1 MKMKKVKGG
10 ELFDG
15 YRLWKDKV
23 LVMDGQRVEA
33 VVSLEEAG
41 ETIEE
46 HQGILMPGLI
56 NCHCHLELSHLKG
69 VVPPGTGLVDF
80 LITVVKSRRRLGPD
94 TDGKIEEAEREMCR
108 NGIIAVADICNT
120 AETLTLKKKSSIYW
134 QNLVEVINFYDANL
148 EKQLSPYLQVEKEFT
163 QNGLAA
169 GLTPHAPYT
178 VSAQTFKAVNRA
190 TANRIV
196 SVHNQETG
204 SEDELFMK
212 GSGDFLKLFA
222 AFAGGVCPF
231 PVSGKSSLQTW
242 LPHFTEG
249 QTILLVHNT
258 FISEKDIV
266 FAKEQ
271 AARYGLTIVYC
282 VCPNANLYIEKT
294 LPPIDLLLK
303 HGCLIVLGTDS
314 YSSNRQ
320 LSIAAE
326 IKTLLHHLPHIPLET
341 LLQWATDN
349 GAMALKKRELGTF
362 ERGKEPGLVLLNKD
376 DFSVR
381 RLY

>member
-1 MKMKKVKGG
+1 MRKVKGG

-15 YRLWKDKV
+15 HRLWKDKV

-94 TDGKIEEAEREMCR
+94 TDGKIEEAEREMYQ

-120 AETLTLKKKSSIYW
+120 AETLTLKKKSFIYW
-134 QNLVEVINFYDANL
+134 QNLVEVINFYDATL

-222 AFAGGVCPF
+222 AFAGGVSPF

-242 LPHFTEG
+242 LPYFTEG

-258 FISEKDIV
+258 FISEEDIV

-282 VCPNANLYIEKT
+282 VCPNANLYIEKA

-341 LLQWATDN
+341 QLQWATDN
-349 GAMALKKRELGTF
+349 GAIALKKRELGAF
-362 ERGKEPGLVLLNKD
+362 ERGKEPGVVLLNKE